1 MDRQFFEENIMKCVI
16 CRHGYTEKSITTVT
30 LERNQSV
37 LVFKQ
42 VPADICDNCGEVYL
56 DSETNQALLR
66 LAEKELQR
74 GVFLEMVNFS
84 ASQVGMEMPLL

>member
-1 MDRQFFEENIMKCVI
+1 MKCLI
-16 CRHGYTEKSITTVT
+16 CRLGYTEKSFTTVT

-42 VPADICDNCGEVYL
+42 FPADICDNCGEVYL
-56 DSETNQALLR
+56 ESEINQALLSQ
-66 LAEKELQR
+66 AEKELQR

-84 ASQVGMEMPLL
+84 ASQVGVEMPLL

>member
-1 MDRQFFEENIMKCVI
+1 MKCVI
-16 CRHGYTEKSITTVT
+16 CQHGDTENGFSTVT
-30 LERNQSV
+30 LERNESV

-56 DSETNQALLR
+56 ESAINQALFCQ
-66 LAEKELQR
+66 AEKELQR

-84 ASQVGMEMPLL
+84 ASQVGLEMSLL